1 VRHPSDRDELDVDG
15 AGDVGRVSRIEDQL
29 TKLFVGQAVVLIV
42 VGRQKENL
50 IVPPDFDHLLEADF
64 ERIPFV
70 RDPASARE
78 WRSVIV
84 DDRTFSNPG

>member
-1 VRHPSDRDELDVDG
+1 M
-15 AGDVGRVSRIEDQL
+15 AQGDIGGVPWIENQL
-29 TKLFVGQAVVLIV
+29 AKLFVGQAVILIV

-78 WRSVIV
+78 RRSVIV
-84 DDRTFSNPG
+84 DDRTFPNPG